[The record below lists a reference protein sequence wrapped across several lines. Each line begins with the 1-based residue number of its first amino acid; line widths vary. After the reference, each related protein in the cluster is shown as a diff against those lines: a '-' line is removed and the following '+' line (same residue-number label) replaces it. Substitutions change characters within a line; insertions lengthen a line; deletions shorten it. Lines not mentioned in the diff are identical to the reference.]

1 MQAQIESSLK
11 QLTGKPVEI
20 VGSGRTDSGVH
31 AKQQFFHVDLGE
43 VARIST
49 FMHQL
54 NGILPT
60 DIAIINMNPV
70 SEQAH
75 ARFDATCRSYQYHIS
90 HVKNPFLQDRSYY
103 LTRRPDMQLMGQG
116 CKMLLEQK
124 DFQCFSKVRTAV
136 KNFECQVNEAKWE
149 YIDNDLLIFYVSANR
164 FLRGMV
170 RAMVGTLLELGLQK
184 IDLVQFRKILDSKD
198 RSAAGPSVPA
208 HGLFLTKVEYP
219 NIIMKS

>member
-1 MQAQIESSLK
+1 M
-11 QLTGKPVEI
+11 
-20 VGSGRTDSGVH
+20 
-31 AKQQFFHVDLGE
+31 
-43 VARIST
+43 
-49 FMHQL
+49 
-54 NGILPT
+54 
-60 DIAIINMNPV
+60 DIAVINMYSVNK
-70 SEQAH
+70 QAH

-103 LTRRPDMQLMGQG
+103 LTRRPDLQLMRQG
-116 CKMLLEQK
+116 CQLLLEQK

-149 YIDNDLLIFYVSANR
+149 YIENDLLIFYVSANR

-184 IDLVQFRKILDSKD
+184 IDLVEFRKILDSKD

-208 HGLFLTKVEYP
+208 HGLSLTQVKYP
-219 NIIMKS
+219 NNIIMRS